1 MNKKEIIDNV
11 NSVLDITA
19 TLYHDEDESLTEQ
32 VTKKGNVAV
41 SKVYGFVQKVGKR
54 DNIMVTNPELIQS
67 IDKIMVATRAQ
78 IVMSFVICKEMAKI
92 ADSGKLADLGFKNI
106 AELGKALFG
115 YQTSTSNHYVRIG
128 RNFITDD
135 YKLKEG
141 LPSSLTT
148 SHLIELN
155 ALVDDDGD
163 ISTIQDMYLE
173 GTLSDGMSTKRIR
186 EAIKAFQTEIIV
198 GDADNGDAD
207 NGDAENS
214 NTDKVQPLKEDS
226 SISKKKKITDEL
238 AKAMSALAKFNESMI
253 ALSGLGINVQN
264 YDEQVNALADMVKNL
279 IPAE

>member
-1 MNKKEIIDNV
+1 
-11 NSVLDITA
+11 
-19 TLYHDEDESLTEQ
+19 
-32 VTKKGNVAV
+32 
-41 SKVYGFVQKVGKR
+41 
-54 DNIMVTNPELIQS
+54 
-67 IDKIMVATRAQ
+67 
-78 IVMSFVICKEMAKI
+78 MAKI

-141 LPSSLTT
+141 LPASLTT

-186 EAIKAFQTEIIV
+186 EAIKGFQNEIVIGDSDN
-198 GDADNGDAD
+198 GDADNGDAENSNTD

-253 ALSGLGINVQN
+253 ALSGLGIKVQN
-264 YDEQVNALADMVKNL
+264 YDEQVNALAEMVKGL